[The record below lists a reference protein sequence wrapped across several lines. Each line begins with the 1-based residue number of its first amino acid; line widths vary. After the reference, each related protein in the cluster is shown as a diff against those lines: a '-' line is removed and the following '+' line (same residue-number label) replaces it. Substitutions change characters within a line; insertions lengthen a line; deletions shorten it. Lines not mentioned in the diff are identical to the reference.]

1 MERLKNTTNMWRY
14 REGYIQDNDDGEWV
28 GLDKD
33 EKTIVTTKRSMAD
46 VKSALDVIFDKKK
59 KVKKPAKK
67 KGSLK
72 GKPVTHL
79 ANMLDAH
86 ICGPNRFKR

>member
-14 REGYIQDNDDGEWV
+14 REGYVQYNDDGEWV

-33 EKTIVTTKRSMAD
+33 EKTIVATKGSMAD

-72 GKPVTHL
+72 GQPVTHL
-79 ANMLDAH
+79 AKMLDFH
-86 ICGPNRFKR
+86 LFGKR

>member
-14 REGYIQDNDDGEWV
+14 REGYVQYNDDGEWV

-59 KVKKPAKK
+59 KVKKSKK
-67 KGSLK
+67 PSKPKRTLK
-72 GKPVTHL
+72 GEPVTHL
-79 ANMLDAH
+79 AKMLDFH
-86 ICGPNRFKR
+86 LFGKR

>member
-33 EKTIVTTKRSMAD
+33 EKTIVTKSSMAD

-72 GKPVTHL
+72 GQPVTHL
-79 ANMLDAH
+79 AKMLDFH
-86 ICGPNRFKR
+86 LFGKR